1 MKEFCALRAKRYSC
15 LMNHDTEH
23 KEANGT
29 KQCVIKRRLMLKTIK
44 IHCLTI
50 KPYLNSWLRFKS
62 DLHEAYTEEVNKI
75 SLSSDDDKRFQ
86 IFDRV
91 TTYPYG
97 TNVFKICESEMIKV
111 RDLFFESYED

>member
-23 KEANGT
+23 KETNGT

-50 KPYLNSWLRFKS
+50 KPY
-62 DLHEAYTEEVNKI
+62 
-75 SLSSDDDKRFQ
+75 
-86 IFDRV
+86 
-91 TTYPYG
+91 
-97 TNVFKICESEMIKV
+97 
-111 RDLFFESYED
+111 